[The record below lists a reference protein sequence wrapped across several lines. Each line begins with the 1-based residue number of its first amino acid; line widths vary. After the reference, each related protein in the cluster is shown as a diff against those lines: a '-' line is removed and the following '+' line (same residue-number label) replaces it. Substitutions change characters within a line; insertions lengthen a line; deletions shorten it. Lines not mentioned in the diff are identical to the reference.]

1 MAALQSIRKRGTL
14 LAVII
19 GVALLAFILG
29 DFLNSGNALFGQ
41 SQYEM
46 GKINGQTIS
55 YQEFSNKVNQKE
67 NFYRIAFNRSSLDG
81 ETTDQIREQAWEEI
95 IREKGIGQN
104 IKNLG
109 IQCTGDELL
118 NMINTGN
125 VTPMIRQAFTNQ
137 NGQYDPQLAKTYIS
151 SNSTESNFIWQCMED
166 ELKATRE
173 YIKYISLV
181 ASGLYVTN
189 SEVEQ
194 EFAERTHITDIK
206 YVNIPYTSIKDED
219 VSVSD
224 KDLKAFFEQN
234 AKRFDTQQE
243 TRDIAYVSFDVVA
256 SDKDS
261 ADAKKIVDDLKNT
274 FESTDEIENF
284 VTRNSDIPYQNIHY
298 SKGEILNK
306 TVDSVMFNS
315 LEGIVYGPYIEG
327 EYYKMARL
335 IKKEMLSDSVKVS
348 HILIA
353 HRTQGDTMPARLKAD
368 SLMSVIKSGI
378 DFGAL
383 AMQFSDDQAS
393 AADSGNLGWI
403 TERINFIPEFKDA
416 CFSTAKG
423 QITTVS
429 TQYGVHI
436 IKVLDKTAP
445 KQKVSVGFLQIEIRP
460 GKETRQAA
468 YMAAT
473 QFAGANNK
481 PSEFEQTVQANN
493 LVRRVAP
500 NLTSN
505 TRVIPGIE
513 NSRELVRWA
522 FDNEKSKTVS
532 DVMEF
537 GDRYIVAALVG
548 IHRQGLAKYES
559 VKEFIRPE
567 VTNNKKAEKIIAD
580 IKSKNADN
588 VDAVAAQ
595 TGQTVKT
602 AANVNFGASQIAG
615 VGFEPA
621 VIAAAA
627 ALPKDGVSSPIQGRT
642 GVFVIENTSYTPSQE
657 IQQINYNTDRT
668 QLQNDLRSRA
678 SYQAV
683 DAVNKTFN
691 IEDNRVKF
699 F

>member
-1 MAALQSIRKRGTL
+1 MAALQSIRKHGTL
-14 LAVII
+14 LTVIV
-19 GVALLAFILG
+19 GVALLAFVLG
-29 DFLNSGNALFGQ
+29 DFINSGSTIFGQ
-41 SQYEM
+41 SQFEM
-46 GKINGQTIS
+46 GKINNQTIS
-55 YQEFSNKVNQKE
+55 YQEFQNKVNEKE
-67 NFYRIAFNRSSLDG
+67 TFYRLAFNRNSLDG
-81 ETTDQIREQAWEEI
+81 ETSDQIREQVWDEM

-104 IKNLG
+104 IKKLG

-125 VTPMIRQAFTNQ
+125 VTPMIRQAFVNQ
-137 NGQYDPQLAKTYIS
+137 NGMYDPQLAQSYITNDS
-151 SNSTESNFIWQCMED
+151 PETNFIWQVMED
-166 ELKATRE
+166 ELKNSRE
-173 YIKYISLV
+173 YLKYISLV

-206 YVNIPYTSIKDED
+206 YVAVPYTSVKDED
-219 VSVSD
+219 VTVSD
-224 KDLKAFFEQN
+224 NDLKTFYNQN
-234 AKRFDTQQE
+234 AKRFDAQQE
-243 TRDIAYVSFDVVA
+243 TRDIAYVTFDVVA

-261 ADAKKIVDDLKNT
+261 ADAKAIINDLQSDFAN
-274 FESTDEIENF
+274 TDEIANF
-284 VTRNSDIPYQNIHY
+284 VTSKSDIPYQNIHY
-298 SKGEILNK
+298 SQGDILNK
-306 TVDSVMFNS
+306 TVDSIMFNS
-315 LEGIVYGPYIEG
+315 PNGTLYGPYVEG

-335 IKKEMLSDSVKVS
+335 IKKENISDSVKVS

-353 HRTQGDTMPARLKAD
+353 HRTQGDTLTAWNKAD
-368 SLMSVIKSGI
+368 SLMNVIKSGI

-383 AMQFSDDQAS
+383 AVQFSDDQGS

-416 CFSTAKG
+416 CFATAKG
-423 QITTVS
+423 QLTTVS

-436 IKVLDKTAP
+436 IKVFDKTKEKP
-445 KQKVSVGFLQIEIRP
+445 KVSVGFLQIEIRP

-468 YMAAT
+468 YMAAN
-473 QFAGANNK
+473 QFAGNNTK
-481 PSEFEQTVQANN
+481 PSQFEQAVQDNK

-505 TRVIPGIE
+505 TRLIPGIE

-522 FDNEKSKTVS
+522 FDDEKTKTVS

-537 GDRYIVAALVG
+537 GDRYVVAALTG
-548 IHRQGLAKYES
+548 IHRQGQAKYES

-580 IKSKNADN
+580 IKSKNANN
-588 VDAVAAQ
+588 VDALAAQ
-595 TGQTVKT
+595 VGQTVKT
-602 AANVNFGASQIAG
+602 ATNVNFASSQIMG

-627 ALPKDGVSSPIQGRT
+627 ALDQNAVSGPIEGRNA
-642 GVFVIENTSYTPSQE
+642 VYVIENTSYTPSQQ
-657 IQQINYNTDRT
+657 IQQVNYETDRR

-678 SYQAV
+678 SYQAM
-683 DAVNKTFN
+683 DAVNKTLN
-691 IEDNRVKF
+691 IEDKRVKF